1 MANYDVYVF
10 CNECSD
16 VHPMGI
22 IVPLD
27 DGPVKKESIGDLY
40 AGKALPPVI
49 ANLTNNK
56 TECPNTGHL
65 FTQKNNDQVFLVPI
79 PK

>member
-1 MANYDVYVF
+1 MSKYGVDVF